1 MQAII
6 RAINPPGQKFRP
18 MRYFFVFSLIA
29 FAILVILIAVL
40 SQQAAEAAFENI
52 VTLRESQNAVLA
64 RAFAVALEH
73 EILTLLQAAEQGS
86 PFTADSPEIAQFHQR
101 VLGLVAD
108 TTLLKVK
115 VFDQKGL
122 TVYSSEFSQVGQELY
137 NNLVLQRILAGDV
150 ISNLSQRDTFYSFN
164 GVVRNV
170 SMVSSYVPIYEGGK
184 IVGAFEVYDDVTQ
197 ILNDITLSRGIATVV
212 LLLLLTVFYLALFW
226 IMWRVAKI
234 MNEQYLVNEQA
245 AQRIQ
250 RQNESLVT
258 ANREIA
264 LARRQAESVN
274 VLKSQFIA
282 TMSHELRTPLNAVI
296 GYTQLQLAGMAGTM
310 TDKQREFQNR
320 VLVNAQHLLHLINE
334 ILDLSKIEAGRLELI
349 DKPFNLRQLIDE
361 IVRQNQVLADKK
373 GLTFVS
379 EVDERLPETLVGD
392 VGRIKQV
399 VINLVSNAIKFTDE
413 GTVSLRAALHED
425 DKWQISVS
433 DTGLGI
439 FSYHAGGYF

>member
-6 RAINPPGQKFRP
+6 RAINPPDQKFRP

-29 FAILVILIAVL
+29 FAILMILIAVL

-73 EILTLLQAAEQGS
+73 EIPALLQAAEQGS
-86 PFTADSPEIAQFHQR
+86 PFTADSSEIAQFHQR

-115 VFDQKGL
+115 VFDQKKL
-122 TVYSSEFSQVGQELY
+122 TVYSSEFSQIGQESY
-137 NNLVLQRILAGDV
+137 NSPVLQRVLAGDV
-150 ISNLSQRDTFYSFN
+150 ISDLSQRDTFYSFN

-170 SMVSSYVPIYEGGK
+170 SVVNSYVPIIYEGGK

-234 MNEQYLVNEQA
+234 MNEQYFVNEQS

-264 LARRQAESVN
+264 LARRQAESAN

-282 TMSHELRTPLNAVI
+282 NHVARATHAAKRRDWLYPIAV
-296 GYTQLQLAGMAGTM
+296 GG
-310 TDKQREFQNR
+310 
-320 VLVNAQHLLHLINE
+320 H
-334 ILDLSKIEAGRLELI
+334 GRHY
-349 DKPFNLRQLIDE
+349 DRQ
-361 IVRQNQVLADKK
+361 
-373 GLTFVS
+373 
-379 EVDERLPETLVGD
+379 
-392 VGRIKQV
+392 
-399 VINLVSNAIKFTDE
+399 
-413 GTVSLRAALHED
+413 AA
-425 DKWQISVS
+425 
-433 DTGLGI
+433 
-439 FSYHAGGYF
+439 